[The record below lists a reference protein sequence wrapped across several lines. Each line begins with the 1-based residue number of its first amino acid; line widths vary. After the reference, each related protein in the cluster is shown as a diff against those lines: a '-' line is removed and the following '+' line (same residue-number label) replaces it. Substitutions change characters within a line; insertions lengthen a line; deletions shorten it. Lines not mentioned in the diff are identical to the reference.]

1 MLALSSKRK
10 TMSMKKENFEN
21 KENNIEVTD
30 ISPLH
35 LRQRLRRYNQKNE
48 GKNKT

>member
-35 LRQRLRRYNQKNE
+35 LRQRLRRYN
-48 GKNKT
+48 

>member
-1 MLALSSKRK
+1 
-10 TMSMKKENFEN
+10 MSMKKENFEN

-35 LRQRLRRYNQKNE
+35 LRQRLRRYN
-48 GKNKT
+48 